1 MSVDVIR
8 LGEEDNFCS
17 VCYETVDVSALAG
30 VTRSSKSVRKCWLK
44 EWQQSR
50 HHCAYLSMFVCW
62 GCDRAATAFVLV
74 LGDTAQLPH
83 GPILKRL
90 IASAA
95 GSKIHENSR

>member
-30 VTRSSKSVRKCWLK
+30 VTGSSKSVRKCWLK

-50 HHCAYLSMFVCW
+50 HHCACLCVGAVTALQLHLFSFWVTLLSFHTDIYLK
-62 GCDRAATAFVLV
+62 D
-74 LGDTAQLPH
+74 
-83 GPILKRL
+83 
-90 IASAA
+90 
-95 GSKIHENSR
+95 